1 MIQLSLLLWREISLF
16 LALCFL
22 LLLLPPSRKEAG
34 GGVKAGGEI
43 EA

>member
-22 LLLLPPSRKEAG
+22 LLLPPSRKEAG